1 MAKQI
6 KSSEIYEK
14 DIFQNLIKSADE
26 SIKKLEKMNEEFV
39 TMAGTIKKAMS
50 GAKFNT
56 TKELNEFVK
65 STKEATKVS
74 EQQAK
79 AMQQI
84 EKLNTLKIK
93 SENELQKL
101 EQQKIKTK
109 QAEAKETERLNKLNQ
124 RQIKQ
129 ANDEAN
135 AYKRLEKN
143 TRELKNE
150 SKRLGAELLKLEQ
163 SGKKNTKAY
172 KDLELQYRKTTKSAQ
187 QGDAQLKKL
196 DQTVGDNFRN
206 VGNYKSALNGLKNG
220 LSQLGL
226 AFGVF
231 QGIRSS
237 FNIVK
242 DFDQAQADLQAIS
255 GKTKEELAGLTEQAK
270 ELGATTQ
277 FSATQI
283 TEMQIELAKLGFT
296 AEQISDSTEAVS
308 NFAAATGVD
317 IPRASALAGAG
328 LRMFNL
334 DASEMERVVSVLGVA
349 TTKTALDFS
358 KLETG
363 LSTVG
368 PVAQSFG
375 FSIEDTTALLGQLSN
390 SGFDAS
396 SSATALRNILLNL
409 ADTNGDLAKE
419 LGRPITSADDLAG
432 ALQELQSRGI
442 DLASALELTDKRSVA
457 AFNTFIQGAGDLVEL
472 RDSITDVN
480 EELEDMAEKRLD
492 TISGQ
497 FTLLQSA
504 WEGFILSVNEGSGV
518 GNIIKNLL
526 SFLANNLPQI
536 VKLVSRLALGYGAL
550 IVSQKASVMWTRL
563 QNVSFKTLGR
573 NLIGVIT
580 GTKKLSQAQMG
591 ASKSAKAFGK
601 AMKTIGFAVAIDL
614 AIRLATQLYDVA
626 KGYDV
631 ANRKQV
637 AFENTRKSIERRQ
650 NKIQGEYDE
659 MIEQERKRLEILV
672 NRGELENKVAQQQ
685 FKNFLL
691 QKEYVGTETDFRTGQ
706 ETIIE
711 RNIFDKIRFEREK
724 LESNIKINEATIRQ
738 LKAEGEFKNR
748 LTIADYEGRNK
759 ALKEAVQKNIDYVK
773 TLKEELYQTE
783 LVIEAKDGNFELTK
797 EQTKST
803 KALKTEYSEINKVIS
818 EQTRLLNE
826 LNKIYFERQTMALDV
841 KTEEEFK
848 RQLYLAE
855 TTGKANVDL
864 FESYLFEANKLRVE
878 FAKQN
883 TLSLIN
889 QQQEDFENEKKQR
902 QKELEEEKAKLLSQ
916 KNLTDKARSEI
927 NANYIKK
934 QKELDAEIETLAKDN
949 ELKKKIIAENGAN
962 EILEIEKDKNEKI
975 NEYNDQINNALD
987 SYGQK
992 QAEDLKKN
1000 NKDKLDKQKEYYKQ
1014 VDELARLS
1022 ADFFIKQSQKKIE
1035 QIDKEIDSL
1044 NKQNDFLQKMAVEGN
1059 LTAEKS
1065 LAQNQKMLAEANV
1078 KKEKELKKQERIKLA
1093 ESVFST
1099 YIANLENKEG
1109 NALVKTISDISVL
1122 SSFINS
1128 LPTFYE
1134 GTETTVAEALGSP
1147 QMQGKDGYVVRVD
1160 GSEKVLNPELSKMT
1174 GNLSTY
1180 EIAKISSDYLKNKNM
1195 DSGAQRLEINQ
1206 FNDGVLI
1213 KKIDELNATIK
1224 NKPETNIEMGEIVG
1238 GVIHLIESQKKGSDT
1253 IRNIRRFK

>member
-124 RQIKQ
+124 KQIKQ

-163 SGKKNTKAY
+163 SGKKNSKAY
-172 KDLELQYRKTTKSAQ
+172 KDLDAQFRKVTRSAQ
-187 QGDAQLKKL
+187 QGDKQLKKL
-196 DQTVGDNFRN
+196 DEQVGDNFRN

-231 QGIRSS
+231 QGIKTS

-255 GKTKEELAGLTEQAK
+255 GKTKEELAGLTEQAR
-270 ELGATTQ
+270 ELGGATQ

-296 AEQISDSTEAVS
+296 SEQISQSTEAVS
-308 NFAAATGVD
+308 NFASATGVD

-363 LSTVG
+363 LSVVG

-419 LGRPITSADDLAG
+419 LGKPITSADDLAG

-442 DLASALELTDKRSVA
+442 DLASALELTDKRSVS

-472 RDSITDVN
+472 RDSITDVSK
-480 EELEDMAEKRLD
+480 ELSDMSEKRLD
-492 TISGQ
+492 TIAGQ
-497 FTLLQSA
+497 FTLLESA
-504 WEGFILSVNEGSGV
+504 FSEFVLSINEGAGV
-518 GNIIKNLL
+518 GNTLKGFL
-526 SFLANNLPQI
+526 SFLANNLPKI
-536 VKLVSRLALGYGAL
+536 IKVVSRLALGYGAL
-550 IVSQKASVMWTRL
+550 VVSQKASVLWTRL
-563 QNVSFKTLGR
+563 QSVNFKTLGKD
-573 NLIGVIT
+573 LIGVIT
-580 GTKKLSQAQMG
+580 GTKKLSESQMAG
-591 ASKSAKAFGK
+591 SKSAKAFGR
-601 AMKTIGFAVAIDL
+601 ALKTIGFAVAIELLIEITKQIYDFASGTAKARSEMETLNDELERSERFAKEDIQRISEKSDKLLKELEIRKSLGKVTEEQYL
-614 AIRLATQLYDVA
+614 AEKKQIIENEKQRIKSAIESANYMKNAQKTRLASEISQFGDLSEATFQSRESARQSIIRSQIQGTNKELKLYYEQLGLLNDELFNLTIETNEN
-626 KGYDV
+626 KT
-631 ANRKQV
+631 
-637 AFENTRKSIERRQ
+637 AFELKSKEDKK
-650 NKIQGEYDE
+650 NK
-659 MIEQERKRLEILV
+659 
-672 NRGELENKVAQQQ
+672 
-685 FKNFLL
+685 
-691 QKEYVGTETDFRTGQ
+691 
-706 ETIIE
+706 
-711 RNIFDKIRFEREK
+711 
-724 LESNIKINEATIRQ
+724 
-738 LKAEGEFKNR
+738 
-748 LTIADYEGRNK
+748 
-759 ALKEAVQKNIDYVK
+759 K
-773 TLKEELYQTE
+773 T
-783 LVIEAKDGNFELTK
+783 TK
-797 EQTKST
+797 E
-803 KALKTEYSEINKVIS
+803 LKTEYSEINKVIS

-841 KTEEEFK
+841 KTEDEFK

-855 TTGKANVDL
+855 TTGEANVDL

-889 QQQEDFENEKKQR
+889 QQQEDFENEKKQK
-902 QKELEEEKAKLLSQ
+902 QKELDEEKAKLLSQ
-916 KNLTDKARSEI
+916 KNLTEKARNEI
-927 NANYIKK
+927 NANYIQK
-934 QKELDAEIETLAKDN
+934 QKELDAEVETLAKDN

-962 EILEIEKDKNEKI
+962 EILEIEQDKNEKI

-987 SYGQK
+987 NYGQK
-992 QAEDLKKN
+992 QSEDLKKN

-1022 ADFFIKQSQKKIE
+1022 ADYFIKQSQKKIE

-1044 NKQNDFLQKMAVEGN
+1044 NKQNDFLQQMAIDGN

-1065 LAQNQKMLAEANV
+1065 LAQNQKMLAEANL

-1134 GTETTVAEALGSP
+1134 GTETTIAEALGSP
-1147 QMQGKDGYVVRVD
+1147 QMQGKDGYIVRVD

-1174 GNLSTY
+1174 GNLSTF

-1238 GVIHLIESQKKGSDT
+1238 GVIHLIESQRKGSDT

>member
-6 KSSEIYEK
+6 KSNEIYEK

-26 SIKKLEKMNEEFV
+26 SIKKLELMNEEFV
-39 TMAGTIKKAMS
+39 KMAGTIKKAMS

-79 AMQQI
+79 ALQQI
-84 EKLNTLKIK
+84 
-93 SENELQKL
+93 QKL
-101 EQQKIKTK
+101 EALKLKTEQELEKVNQQKIKTQTAQNK
-109 QAEAKETERLNKLNQ
+109 EAERQAKAQQKSVKL
-124 RQIKQ
+124 

-135 AYKRLEKN
+135 AYKKLEKN

-150 SKRLGAELLKLEQ
+150 SKRLGAELLNLEL
-163 SGKKNTKAY
+163 SGKKNSKAY
-172 KDLELQYRKTTKSAQ
+172 RDLEAQYRKVTRSAQ

-206 VGNYKSALNGLKNG
+206 VGNYKSALNGVRNA

-231 QGIRSS
+231 QGIKSS
-237 FNIVK
+237 FNIIK
-242 DFDQAQADLQAIS
+242 DFDQAQGDLQAIS
-255 GKTKEELAGLTEQAK
+255 GKTKDELAGLTQQAK
-270 ELGATTQ
+270 DLGATTQ

-296 AEQISDSTEAVS
+296 SEQITQSTEAVS
-308 NFAAATGVD
+308 NFASATGVE
-317 IPRASALAGAG
+317 IARASALAGAG

-375 FSIEDTTALLGQLSN
+375 FSIEDTTALLGQLAN

-409 ADTNGDLAKE
+409 ADSNGALAVE
-419 LGRPITSADDLAG
+419 LGKPITSADDLAG
-432 ALQELQSRGI
+432 ALKELQNRGI
-442 DLASALELTDKRSVA
+442 DLASALELTDKRSVS
-457 AFNTFIQGAGDLVEL
+457 AFNTFIQGSGDLVEL

-480 EELEDMAEKRLD
+480 DELKAMAEKRLD

-518 GNIIKNLL
+518 GNTIKSLL
-526 SFLANNLPQI
+526 SFLAKNLPNI
-536 VKLVSRLALGYGAL
+536 IGWISKLAIGYGVL
-550 IVSQKASVMWTRL
+550 LVKTKL
-563 QNVSFKTLGR
+563 LNGSFGNLGR
-573 NLIGVIT
+573 NILGLVT
-580 GTKKLSQAQMG
+580 GTQKLNSANIMASRSAQALGRAM
-591 ASKSAKAFGK
+591 KSIGFVAVIGLAVDLAKA
-601 AMKTIGFAVAIDL
+601 
-614 AIRLATQLYDVA
+614 LYDVA
-626 KGYDV
+626 SGAYEAEYAQKVLAKAQDE
-631 ANRKQV
+631 ADRTATNRITQ
-637 AFENTRKSIERRQ
+637 RQ
-650 NKIQGEYDE
+650 KNLEKEISNLQRLRNENKITEE
-659 MIEQERKRLEILV
+659 
-672 NRGELENKVAQQQ
+672 ELLK
-685 FKNFLL
+685 
-691 QKEYVGTETDFRTGQ
+691 QK
-706 ETIIE
+706 
-711 RNIFDKIRFEREK
+711 
-724 LESNIKINEATIRQ
+724 ESNIK
-738 LKAEGEFKNR
+738 K
-748 LTIADYEGRNK
+748 
-759 ALKEAVQKNIDYVK
+759 
-773 TLKEELYQTE
+773 
-783 LVIEAKDGNFELTK
+783 TK
-797 EQTKST
+797 EQIKNDIKQVETTNKSVEEQIKKFKELSKRVKYYQDSSGKTITIEQKISELNAQISGGNVKIEEYNKELENINENLKDATSEIIVNKNAFKLKSEEDKKNKKTTKE
-803 KALKTEYSEINKVIS
+803 LNTEYSEINKVIS

-855 TTGKANVDL
+855 TTGEANVDL

-878 FAKQN
+878 YAKQN
-883 TLSLIN
+883 TLSLIQ
-889 QQQEDFENEKKQR
+889 QQQEDFENEKKQK
-902 QKELEEEKAKLLSQ
+902 QKELDEEREKLLSQ
-916 KNLTDKARSEI
+916 KGLTQKAKDEI
-927 NANYIKK
+927 NDNYLEK
-934 QKELDAEIETLAKDN
+934 QKELDGELETLAKDN

-962 EILEIEKDKNEKI
+962 ELLEIEKDKNDKI
-975 NEYNDQINNALD
+975 NDYNDQINDALGQ
-987 SYGQK
+987 YGEGQTK
-992 QAEDLKKN
+992 QAEKEA
-1000 NKDKLDKQKEYYKQ
+1000 KDKLDKQKEYYKR
-1014 VDELARLS
+1014 VDELAKLS
-1022 ADFFIKQSQKKIE
+1022 ADYFIKQSQKKIE
-1035 QIDKEIDSL
+1035 QIDKEINAL
-1044 NKQNDFLQKMAVEGN
+1044 NQQKSFLEQLAVEGN

-1065 LAQNQKMLAEANV
+1065 LAQNEKMLAEANK
-1078 KKEKELKKQERIKLA
+1078 KKEQELKKQERIKLA

-1122 SSFINS
+1122 TSFINS

-1134 GTETTVAEALGSP
+1134 GTETTVGEALGSP
-1147 QMQGKDGYVVRVD
+1147 QMQGKDGYIVRVD

-1174 GNLSTY
+1174 GSLTTY

-1195 DSGAQRLEINQ
+1195 INGAQSLQINQ

-1238 GVIHLIESQKKGSDT
+1238 GVIHLIESQRKGKDVT
-1253 IRNIRRFK
+1253 RNIRRFK